1 MDATHREA
9 HAGAPSDD
17 AAGRVRAGSG
27 KETSNTMGEKT
38 NTEKRSARVVAFGN
52 QKGGTGK
59 STTCGAFAEGLTR
72 RGYKVLVID
81 LDPQGNLTLTM
92 AGESAGPSCDTFL
105 AKGLVTPDTDPSR
118 WIQKRSYADLIGAG
132 EQNSGGGMLM
142 MREKEIATDTSE
154 GGWRLDDALACVRP
168 IYDFILLD
176 TPPNMG
182 SLTVNA
188 LAAADEVV
196 IPCDMDIQ
204 SVKGFVDFLGYIRGV
219 QRRMNTR
226 LEIAGVVLTK
236 YRSGV
241 ASDQSIESNI
251 RARAEAEGV
260 RVFRSAI
267 RTTEVVNRAHSEG
280 IGIYAAVERKSG
292 SSRVDIDYDIVLEE
306 YLGEDGKHD

>member
-1 MDATHREA
+1 MFDSQRSVNP
-9 HAGAPSDD
+9 GAPSMAAVGAD
-17 AAGRVRAGSG
+17 ASDAG
-27 KETSNTMGEKT
+27 KETSMIMDEA
-38 NTEKRSARVVAFGN
+38 KREDSPSARVVAFGN

-59 STTCGAFAEGLTR
+59 STTCGAFAEGLRR

-92 AGESAGPSCDTFL
+92 AGDSCYPSTDTFL
-105 AKGLVTPDTDPSR
+105 AKGLVTPDTDPSK

-154 GGWRLDDALACVRP
+154 GCWRLDDALECVRP
-168 IYDFILLD
+168 FYDFILLD

-188 LAAADEVV
+188 LAAADEVI

-204 SVKGFVDFLGYIRGV
+204 SVKGFIDFLGYIHGV

-226 LEIAGVVLTK
+226 LAIAGVVLTK
-236 YRSGV
+236 CRKGV
-241 ASDQSIESNI
+241 ASDASIE
-251 RARAEAEGV
+251 ARVREAAQGFGV

-267 RTTEVVNRAHSEG
+267 RATEVVNRAHSEG
-280 IGIYAAVERKSG
+280 IGIYTAVERKAG
-292 SSRVDIDYDIVLEE
+292 SSRIDIDYEIVLEE
-306 YLGEDGKHD
+306 YLGEDGKHV